1 MQKYA
6 INRQIWRCKAES
18 LNIIITLTNVKTDV
32 LSTVNTLTCTTTKQH
47 NCVDNVR

>member
-18 LNIIITLTNVKTDV
+18 LTIITLTNVKTDV

-47 NCVDNVR
+47 NCVDILR